1 MIVSRN
7 EIESLAL
14 KAARGAG
21 LSWGLAEEASIAAG
35 WLAEHALPWADTLV
49 GVLAQAHG
57 TSAPQVVG
65 PRIAPSHPGT
75 RLCPIRTGALL
86 SDLGPP
92 ASDMDVRDLLAPL
105 WLVPFLASWA
115 GPDRGV
121 RLGWGAA
128 RLLVGQGDVTGANVA
143 PAGALSTTF
152 AENVTIALQP
162 IDRSRQVLPRRERS
176 GYVAPDD
183 AWRVLQEF
191 EHRSYVPTTA
201 QSRLAGA
208 GAGLLDND

>member
-21 LSWGLAEEASIAAG
+21 MSWGLAEEASVAAG
-35 WLAEHALPWADTLV
+35 WLAEHALPWAETLV
-49 GVLAQAHG
+49 GVFAEAHT
-57 TSAPQVVG
+57 TSPPQVVG

-92 ASDMDVRDLLAPL
+92 ASAMDVRDLLAPL
-105 WLVPFLASWA
+105 WLLPFLASWA
-115 GPDRGV
+115 APDRTV
-121 RLGWGAA
+121 RLGWGEA
-128 RLLVGQGDVTGANVA
+128 RLLVAQADVAGTDAA
-143 PAGALSTTF
+143 PARALAAAF
-152 AENVTIALQP
+152 AERVTIELQP
-162 IDRSRQVLPRRERS
+162 TDRLGQSPPRRARS

-183 AWRVLQEF
+183 AWRALHELEQ
-191 EHRSYVPTTA
+191 RSYVPA
-201 QSRLAGA
+201 SAHSRIAGA